1 MSNHYRLAGMNLRR
15 LRRSA
20 SVEQAAATERPDC
33 PGTPGTGHD
42 IPF

>member
-1 MSNHYRLAGMNLRR
+1 MSNHYRLARMNQHR

-20 SVEQAAATERPDC
+20 SVEQAAAAERPDC
-33 PGTPGTGHD
+33 PGKPGTGHD